1 MKLLWIT
8 PLLLAGAALPAQARE
23 AAAPAALAVE
33 TQAASLARN
42 SYVWNEAPGAV
53 GPLRVVVSIA
63 DQRAYVYRG
72 ETMIAAASVSTGKD
86 GKETPAGEY
95 PILQKA
101 VKHKSNLYN
110 SAPMPYMQ
118 RLTWDGIAL
127 HAGNNPGFP
136 DSHGC
141 VRLPAAFAKRLF
153 AATEMGTMVS
163 VVEEP
168 VMLDSDLAPIDDPAL
183 TPAENAQI
191 AALGGN

>member
-1 MKLLWIT
+1 MKSLWIA
-8 PLLLAGAALPAQARE
+8 PLLLVATALPAHARE
-23 AAAPAALAVE
+23 AASPAMVAVEAQAAAL
-33 TQAASLARN
+33 TRN
-42 SYVWNEAPGAV
+42 SYVWNEVPGAV

-153 AATEMGTMVS
+153 AATEVGTTVS

-168 VMLDSDLAPIDDPAL
+168 IMLQSDLSPIEDPAL
-183 TPAENAQI
+183 TTAETAQI
-191 AALGGN
+191 AALGGR